1 MSISESQLVELLQET
16 EEKGMDYLY
25 NRYSSALYGI
35 ILRIIGEEEISRE
48 VLQDVFLRIID
59 RIEAYDPKKGRLFTW
74 MLVIARNLAIDKTR
88 SKEMSQARQSDIIGD
103 NVYKLD
109 SQTTEMKI
117 NDIGV
122 RELLNELDPDQY
134 QVVEWVYFKGFSQA
148 ETAKELNLPLGTVKT
163 RIRASLKLLRKL
175 VQEN

>member
-117 NDIGV
+117 DDIG
-122 RELLNELDPDQY
+122 
-134 QVVEWVYFKGFSQA
+134 
-148 ETAKELNLPLGTVKT
+148 
-163 RIRASLKLLRKL
+163 
-175 VQEN
+175 